1 MTSPRIGKGRD
12 NNRISLNNMIFLS
25 LLLHALALSAILF
38 SPTLPSP
45 RWTFGPIYSVQLVS
59 LSEDLLKEKST
70 SAISR
75 ELMETDLRDRPI
87 ILKKRIDT
95 TATGLTRSIE
105 IQKKQTGSS
114 ERAIEDIRQRVLSL
128 SNPQD
133 RATPPVVAEGTVASL
148 TQQGDAELSMKMKAY
163 YAIIWERIKGQ
174 WVLPPDILSGKN
186 IGAVIHL
193 RILRNGTV
201 TDVNFEKR
209 SGNRYFDESTMKAIE
224 KASPFPPLPEQ
235 LRDNSIEVGI
245 RFHSSEMR

>member
-70 SAISR
+70 SAISK
-75 ELMETDLRDRPI
+75 ELMETDLRGRPI
-87 ILKKRIDT
+87 IPKKRIDT
-95 TATGLTRSIE
+95 TATGLIRSVE
-105 IQKKQTGSS
+105 IQKKQTGV
-114 ERAIEDIRQRVLSL
+114 ERAMENIRQRVLSL

-133 RATPPVVAEGTVASL
+133 RATPPVVAEGTVASS

-174 WVLPPDILSGKN
+174 WVLPPHILEGKN
-186 IGAVIHL
+186 VVAIIHL

-224 KASPFPPLPEQ
+224 KAGPFPPLPERI
-235 LRDNSIEVGI
+235 RDDSIEVGI